1 MNKIAT
7 KYSISAGKVVISVQQ
22 LSSLLGISYGTLRS
36 HLCCLEKYR
45 VPYTRLLT
53 YRYNY
58 AFLAD
63 LRQYYIGRLQSI
75 GKKSRYYEKVVDK
88 IDSLLKL
95 LG

>member
-7 KYSISAGKVVISVQQ
+7 KYSISAGRVVVSVQQ

-53 YRYNY
+53 YHYNY
-58 AFLAD
+58 AFLMD
-63 LRQYYIGRLQSI
+63 LKQYYVGRLQSI
-75 GKKSRYYEKVVDK
+75 GKKSRYYERVVNK
-88 IDSLLKL
+88 IDGLLKL
-95 LG
+95 MG